1 MLWLDS
7 NNTHSSTDP
16 DRGVA
21 MTNTSNEFLSE
32 ALLLAALVGL
42 AVVTILAAPLGLAIH
57 AYRSLKKKREP
68 QGSFVNLPR

>member
-1 MLWLDS
+1 
-7 NNTHSSTDP
+7 
-16 DRGVA
+16 